1 MLAYVIA
8 VLVFSIA
15 IELAPFAFEKLI
27 KRRSVVTSSNYLND
41 VNHGLHPSDHAD
53 IANHRDDKLIQRHPN
68 KGGCKQGNTP
78 PIARAAISIGTFAKT
93 LKMKGGAPSLTRS
106 PFSISP

>member
-78 PIARAAISIGTFAKT
+78 PHC
-93 LKMKGGAPSLTRS
+93 KGCNQHRYIRQNSKNEGRRPIFDS
-106 PFSISP
+106 